1 MTMEREELST
11 ALRSLAGL
19 DGDSAAP
26 VAELIERGRRA
37 ERKRRAGIVT
47 AASGVAAVT
56 AITVGVGVL
65 SSSSSP
71 GGGSHVTAS
80 PQPALQLVSA
90 AESTSRTS
98 YRVAITYT
106 VSQAK
111 RKDYAEHY
119 QGAFDPV
126 AHRGYLRMKTAPART
141 MEFRYIGNDAY
152 VQRGARWKRID
163 PAGTIGAPR
172 GALPMGEILTAGPK
186 PLLKTLATVG
196 TVTRTGTGRYTFAY
210 VGKKSAGGEPGG
222 NKVTGTVVVADQKIK
237 QITMQT
243 TLVGPDPKIA
253 DRDPVTRAM
262 VIDFSGYGS
271 PVNVQRP

>member
-11 ALRSLAGL
+11 ALRSLAGQ

-26 VAELIERGRRA
+26 VAELIERGRRE
-37 ERKRRAGIVT
+37 ERKRRARIVT

-56 AITVGVGVL
+56 AITVGMGLL
-65 SSSSSP
+65 SNGSSP
-71 GGGSHVTAS
+71 GDGSHGTAS
-80 PQPALQLVSA
+80 SQPTLQLAAA

-98 YRVAITYT
+98 YQVAITYT

-111 RKDYAEHY
+111 RKDRPEHY

-126 AHRGYLRMKTAPART
+126 AHRGYLRMKIAPARS
-141 MEFRYIGNDAY
+141 MEFRFIGDEAY
-152 VQRGARWKRID
+152 VQRGAKWTRLD
-163 PAGTIGAPR
+163 AAGAIVGPR
-172 GALPMGEILTAGPK
+172 GALPLTEILTSGPK
-186 PLLKTLATVG
+186 SLLKALDAAG
-196 TVTRTGTGRYTFAY
+196 SVTRAGNGRYMFAY

-222 NKVTGTVVVADQKIK
+222 NKVTGTVVVAGQKVK
-237 QITMQT
+237 QITTQT

-253 DRDPVTRAM
+253 DRDPVTRTM

-271 PVNVQRP
+271 PVNVRHP